1 MVHQQQDVVRTTS
14 APTATD
20 VNAVNTRKVP
30 RKFVSNNKPT
40 RSNQSHSKTQPT
52 QSTGTTVTISC
63 KWCDREKHNRQQCPT
78 WLVTCSG
85 CNKLGHYQKVCRSSA
100 SVPKSLRSVNTEQPD
115 ELFLS
120 TICSKTPPP
129 NQWLTDVRVNDRL
142 IRFRIDTGADATI
155 IPAAT
160 YYELFNT
167 PLEPIDQLLLG
178 PNRAKLNAIGRLDA
192 RLQWHDTSSM
202 QPVYVLSDVHQPLLG
217 LDAIIALRM
226 IKPLD
231 ALNVTSSST
240 TPPTSTP
247 PTFDPR
253 QLYADRFTGLGC
265 MSGEYSIKLKPDAQ
279 PYAVFAPRR
288 VPVNLMQPLKAELE
302 KLEREG
308 VIQRV
313 DEPTSWCAP
322 IVVVPKRTAGTEAPK
337 IRLCVDLS
345 RLNDS
350 VEREKYSLPTID
362 QLLAGLAGATVFS
375 KLDCNSAFNQ
385 VMLSAESAK
394 LTTFI
399 SPFGRW
405 NFRRLPYGI
414 SSASELFQKKIH
426 DVLQNLE
433 GVACIVDDIL
443 VYGRHQAEHDV
454 RLRAVLDRLR
464 AANVTLNEK
473 CQFSR
478 RELKWAGH
486 IISGSGISPDPDRVK
501 AVVNMKPPNNVTEVR
516 CFFGMVNQLAKFS
529 ELSAPI
535 RDLLRKDRA

>member
-1 MVHQQQDVVRTTS
+1 
-14 APTATD
+14 
-20 VNAVNTRKVP
+20 
-30 RKFVSNNKPT
+30 
-40 RSNQSHSKTQPT
+40 
-52 QSTGTTVTISC
+52 
-63 KWCDREKHNRQQCPT
+63 
-78 WLVTCSG
+78 
-85 CNKLGHYQKVCRSSA
+85 
-100 SVPKSLRSVNTEQPD
+100 
-115 ELFLS
+115 
-120 TICSKTPPP
+120 
-129 NQWLTDVRVNDRL
+129 
-142 IRFRIDTGADATI
+142 
-155 IPAAT
+155 
-160 YYELFNT
+160 
-167 PLEPIDQLLLG
+167 
-178 PNRAKLNAIGRLDA
+178 
-192 RLQWHDTSSM
+192 
-202 QPVYVLSDVHQPLLG
+202 
-217 LDAIIALRM
+217 M

-240 TPPTSTP
+240 TPPTSTS

-253 QLYADRFTGLGC
+253 QLYADQFTGLSC

-322 IVVVPKRTAGTEAPK
+322 IVVVPKRTSGTEAPK

-433 GVACIVDDIL
+433 G
-443 VYGRHQAEHDV
+443 RR
-454 RLRAVLDRLR
+454 RLHR
-464 AANVTLNEK
+464 
-473 CQFSR
+473 
-478 RELKWAGH
+478 
-486 IISGSGISPDPDRVK
+486 
-501 AVVNMKPPNNVTEVR
+501 
-516 CFFGMVNQLAKFS
+516 
-529 ELSAPI
+529 
-535 RDLLRKDRA
+535 